1 MNKQYDVTP
10 EAIKKAR
17 VPHEILLTNLI
28 FNHILLFAATLSAS
42 SLWKFVALVPIG
54 SALTLLY
61 IFWAA
66 RRARSRASWFA
77 NGHWQIT
84 ARRSMMFLG
93 LIGFVSGVFGVLY
106 LVSGGDFRPLHWALG
121 GATILPVLVTVLV
134 LVVLES
140 DALYQAKQGILP
152 DRFETLFP
160 DNVPPVIAIIDHNK
174 PHEEASP

>member
-1 MNKQYDVTP
+1 MNKQYDVS
-10 EAIKKAR
+10 ADDIKKSR

-28 FNHILLFAATLSAS
+28 FNHILIFAATLSAS
-42 SLWKFVALVPIG
+42 SLWKFVVMVPIG
-54 SALTLLY
+54 SALTLIY

-66 RRARSRASWFA
+66 RRARHQASWFV
-77 NGHWQIT
+77 NGHWQIA
-84 ARRSMMFLG
+84 ARRSTMFLG
-93 LIGFVSGVFGVLY
+93 LIVFVSGVFAVLF

-140 DALYQAKQGILP
+140 DALYQSKQGILP

-160 DNVPPVIAIIDHNK
+160 DGVPPVIAIIDHNK
-174 PHEEASP
+174 PHEEGSR